1 MKKVPVFLA
10 ALLLLCVPVLAA
22 GGQVSEI
29 AEPTAALWMCIP
41 FAGILLCIAV
51 MPLVAPAWWER
62 HQPIVVGI
70 WSLLFLIPFAVV
82 NGAGASVQSALECL
96 VDDYLTFIVLDAI
109 LPPFQS
115 A

>member
-1 MKKVPVFLA
+1 MCVGHKEVLSLKKVPVFLA

-82 NGAGASVQSALECL
+82 NGAGASVQSAL
-96 VDDYLTFIVLDAI
+96 
-109 LPPFQS
+109 
-115 A
+115 

>member
-1 MKKVPVFLA
+1 MCVGHKEVLSLKKVPVFLA

-51 MPLVAPAWWER
+51 MPLVAPAW
-62 HQPIVVGI
+62 G
-70 WSLLFLIPFAVV
+70 
-82 NGAGASVQSALECL
+82 SATNPL
-96 VDDYLTFIVLDAI
+96 
-109 LPPFQS
+109 
-115 A
+115 